1 MRRIV
6 EGSAIGGLLVFGLS
20 LGLFAAA
27 RLLSD
32 DMSRGILLT
41 FIGLPLLVLMSLVG
55 GFIAAIRSR
64 RVIGVLGSVIA
75 AVVAVLFAAIV
86 VAPVHGLSASTAYLV
101 LAGFAGISIAA
112 GHLIGAVGVP
122 DRVNA

>member
-6 EGSAIGGLLVFGLS
+6 EGSAIGGLLVFGVS

-64 RVIGVLGSVIA
+64 RVIGVLGSLIA
-75 AVVAVLFAAIV
+75 AVVAVLFAAV

-122 DRVNA
+122 DRVDA